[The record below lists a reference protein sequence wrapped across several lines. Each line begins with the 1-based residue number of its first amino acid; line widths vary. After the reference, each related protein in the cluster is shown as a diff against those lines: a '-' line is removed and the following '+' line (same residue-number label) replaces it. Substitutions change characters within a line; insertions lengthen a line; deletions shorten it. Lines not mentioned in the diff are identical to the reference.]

1 MEKAVFSI
9 CSGQV
14 LGFTRYMSNYHLSTS
29 SLARL
34 ILIVSEGAKYVHK
47 NPKWQYLEIL
57 FLCVF
62 AFVTSPQGVFVA
74 FKNVD
79 LWIQLLKEKNL
90 NFFKSQTIWSPFHC
104 KWTHVNRGDI
114 WKEDSYVYVISVPV
128 SLWRKFSIVKSMVWK
143 LMIWGWEW

>member
-1 MEKAVFSI
+1 MNTWSKYIVYYKKVWARKLILWPRLVYSTMSPGDINFNGESCFST

-90 NFFKSQTIWSPFHC
+90 NFFKSQTIWSPFHW
-104 KWTHVNRGDI
+104 KWTHVDR
-114 WKEDSYVYVISVPV
+114 
-128 SLWRKFSIVKSMVWK
+128 
-143 LMIWGWEW
+143 